1 MYEELLEKIEELQ
14 QLVSIAICSDR
25 IYCLNHIGCESC
37 GTNKYIQEVMSEFED
52 LKLIIER
59 MEMVDDNN

>member
-25 IYCLNHIGCESC
+25 IYCLNYPRCNQC
-37 GTNKYIQEVMSEFED
+37 GTNKYVKEVLEEFGD

-59 MEMVDDNN
+59 MEMDE

>member
-25 IYCLNHIGCESC
+25 AYCLSYPSCNQC
-37 GTNKYIQEVMSEFED
+37 GTNKYVKEVLEEFED

-59 MEMVDDNN
+59 MEMDE

>member
-14 QLVSIAICSDR
+14 QLVSVAICSDR
-25 IYCLNHIGCESC
+25 AYCLNHLCCEDC
-37 GTNKYIQEVMSEFED
+37 GTNKYIKEVMSEFED

-59 MEMVDDNN
+59 MEMDE

>member
-14 QLVSIAICSDR
+14 QLVSIAICTDR
-25 IYCLNHIGCESC
+25 EYCMNYDYCNQC
-37 GTNKYIQEVMSEFED
+37 GTNKYVKEVLEEFED

-59 MEMVDDNN
+59 MEMMDDNN